1 MSWILEYFV
10 VYLLCVYLYICSAG
24 YVELPIFLLSVSH
37 IIQNKKKLYKFIRS
51 DISCVDI
58 YIYIRLV
65 MSSYLL
71 FCCICFDAW
80 CITCYP
86 KQEETLEV
94 CIVMAYI
101 CCIYFDAWCI
111 TCR

>member
-58 YIYIRLV
+58 YIYILGWLCRATYCSVVSVL
-65 MSSYLL
+65 
-71 FCCICFDAW
+71 
-80 CITCYP
+80 
-86 KQEETLEV
+86 TLGV
-94 CIVMAYI
+94 SHAIQNKKKL
-101 CCIYFDAWCI
+101 
-111 TCR
+111 